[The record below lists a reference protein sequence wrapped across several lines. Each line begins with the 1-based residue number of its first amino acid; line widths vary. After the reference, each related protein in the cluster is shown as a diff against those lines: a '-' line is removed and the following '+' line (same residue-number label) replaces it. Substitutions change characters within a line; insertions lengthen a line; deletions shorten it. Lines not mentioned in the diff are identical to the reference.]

1 MRLYHTPGSRST
13 RVLWLLEEIG
23 APYDLTLVG
32 REERQA
38 DEHRARHPLGR
49 VPVVEEDGG
58 FVFESAAILFHLADL
73 HPEAS
78 LIGPLGSHERA
89 LVYQWTLFAMTELE
103 AEVVKFAAGRESDPE
118 RAETGR
124 ERFRAAAQVIENALA
139 GHEYLVGDRFTVAD
153 LACGAVLIFGKRFE
167 LIEGMPSVDAYI
179 ERLEARPPR
188 QRAQAI
194 GV

>member
-1 MRLYHTPGSRST
+1 VRLYHLPGSRSN

-23 APYDLTLVG
+23 TPYDLTLVE
-32 REERQA
+32 REERQT

-49 VPVVEEDGG
+49 VPVVEEEGG
-58 FVFESAAILFHLADL
+58 FVFESAAILLHLADL
-73 HPEAS
+73 HPEVG
-78 LIGPLGSHERA
+78 LIAPLGSHERA
-89 LVYQWTLFAMTELE
+89 RVYQWTLFAMTELE
-103 AEVVKFAAGRESDPE
+103 AAAVKFAAAREPDPE
-118 RAETGR
+118 RAETGK

-153 LACGAVLIFGKRFE
+153 LACGAVLMFGKRFE
-167 LIEGMPSVDAYI
+167 LIEGMPGVEAYI

>member
-1 MRLYHTPGSRST
+1 
-13 RVLWLLEEIG
+13 VLWLLEEIG

-38 DEHRARHPLGR
+38 EEHRARHPLGR

-58 FVFESAAILFHLADL
+58 FVFESAAILLHVADL
-73 HPEAS
+73 HPEAN
-78 LIGPLGSHERA
+78 LTAPVGSHERA

-103 AEVVKFAAGRESDPE
+103 VEIIKFASAQESDPE
-118 RAETGR
+118 RAATAK
-124 ERFRAAAQVIENALA
+124 ERFQAAAQVIENALA

-167 LIEGMPSVDAYI
+167 LIEGMPVVDAYI
-179 ERLEARPPR
+179 ERLEARPAR
-188 QRAQAI
+188 ERAQAI